1 MGRKKLCE
9 RGTWRANVRTVHRVC
24 VVEHMGQDSKPE
36 LQLRSKLGLARG
48 SKRVLARGSKR
59 VLELR
64 SKQVLGFR
72 SRSALALGSKL
83 AERNV
88 NGAF

>member
-1 MGRKKLCE
+1 MDRNKCCE
-9 RGTWRANVRTVHRVC
+9 RGTWRADARTVRLAY
-24 VVEHMGQDSKPE
+24 VVVHMGQDSR
-36 LQLRSKLGLARG
+36 L
-48 SKRVLARGSKR
+48 

-64 SKQVLGFR
+64 SKLVLVLGSKLVLEFRSKLELEFRSKLGLGFR
-72 SRSALALGSKL
+72 SKLVLELCSML